1 MPHSINVFFLFIL
14 MFTLPLPVL
23 HTVYSLYSVLL
34 TLHTVQYVTVH
45 HASPFRPANPVTF
58 SHLPSSSPTS
68 QKNLLPASLLF
79 SLSLSL
85 SFLFL
90 SFFITSFSPFSTLP
104 MWKHRPSSRSDSTSG
119 ASFDPPRRNWFGRSK
134 KKSPFCK
141 LLSLSLSFSLLSSL
155 SLSLASSSFL
165 FPVVFF
171 FFPFLHSFLRF
182 KCRSVPRTETIDC
195 HTRYF
200 LTLICLCLCLCLCLV

>member
-85 SFLFL
+85 FSLSLLFHNLIL
-90 SFFITSFSPFSTLP
+90 SFFHFAHVETPALLKIRFHFGCFL
-104 MWKHRPSSRSDSTSG
+104 RS
-119 ASFDPPRRNWFGRSK
+119 
-134 KKSPFCK
+134 
-141 LLSLSLSFSLLSSL
+141 
-155 SLSLASSSFL
+155 ASSKL
-165 FPVVFF
+165 VWPVQKEISI
-171 FFPFLHSFLRF
+171 L
-182 KCRSVPRTETIDC
+182 
-195 HTRYF
+195 
-200 LTLICLCLCLCLCLV
+200 